1 MKKHVPIKF
10 WLTSLLL
17 SCSLYGTAQQ
27 AGVIITADEQAFN
40 RPLPPI
46 KAILDSA
53 MNNSPLLQ
61 LNKLEYEQAIIS
73 LTEIRQRWT
82 DYFYLEGT
90 ARYGLLNHLTISQ
103 LDTEQAASY
112 GLLTQNEQ
120 LNYYA
125 GVSVKFP
132 ISEFLKR
139 RTEKR
144 KVQLELQQSRVE
156 QEQIRNEIQGKVIE
170 QYYLLK
176 YYQERMNSFQEVLQ
190 TIEVSYLDGK
200 RSLEKGHLK
209 LDEFAR
215 ISEARGKAK
224 DGYLKAMNEYYAQ
237 YKIVEVI
244 IGMSMDSL

>member
-1 MKKHVPIKF
+1 MGLI
-10 WLTSLLL
+10 L

-27 AGVIITADEQAFN
+27 ASVEKTTDEQAIN

-46 KAILDSA
+46 TVILDTA

-73 LTEIRQRWT
+73 LTEIRQQWT

-125 GVSVKFP
+125 GLSVKFP
-132 ISEFLKR
+132 VSEFLKR

-144 KVQLELQQSRVE
+144 KVQLELQQKRVE
-156 QEQIRNEIQGKVIE
+156 QEQIRDEIRRKVIE
-170 QYYLLK
+170 EYYLLK

-190 TIEVSYLDGK
+190 TIEISYLDGK

-215 ISEARGKAK
+215 ISESRGKAK

-237 YKIVEVI
+237 YRIVEVI
-244 IGMSMDSL
+244 IGTSMNTL